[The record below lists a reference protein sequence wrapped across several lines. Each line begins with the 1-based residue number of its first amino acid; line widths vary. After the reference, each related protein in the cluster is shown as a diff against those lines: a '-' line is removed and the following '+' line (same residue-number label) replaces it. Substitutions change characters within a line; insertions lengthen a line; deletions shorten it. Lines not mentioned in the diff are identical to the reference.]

1 MAPMIL
7 VVDIG
12 MLHMIPEQKTK
23 KPRKITKQVGG
34 MVCVTNGKR
43 PKKVWCPSKTQKIQ
57 TQYAVNVHFNQQ
69 KQPKTNIRQK
79 SVILLKTK
87 KVVSPQM

>member
-43 PKKVWCPSKTQKIQ
+43 PKKCGVRQKHKKSKHSMLLMFISISK
-57 TQYAVNVHFNQQ
+57 NNQ
-69 KQPKTNIRQK
+69 KQI
-79 SVILLKTK
+79 SVR
-87 KVVSPQM
+87 KV